1 MRLSIKQ
8 AAAALV
14 MGAMAISSSAG
25 THSAQG
31 VVIHLNSPNP
41 YATGDLG
48 FVYNSWFSNDY
59 IGCQASATSG
69 DCYAR
74 EVGGNFLS
82 CWTTDPALL
91 TVIRSLNGDSH
102 LLFSWNPS
110 DATCK
115 DIRVTTDS
123 TMAPK

>member
-1 MRLSIKQ
+1 MKASIKKL
-8 AAAALV
+8 AAGLL
-14 MGAMAISSSAG
+14 MGAMATSASAG

-31 VVIHLNSPNP
+31 VKIYINTPNP
-41 YATGDLG
+41 YAIGDLG

-59 IGCQASATSG
+59 IGCMASATNG

-102 LLFSWNPS
+102 LLFSWNPV
-110 DATCK
+110 DATCV